1 MERVGWRWGPKAREE
16 AVAAAQTRGEKH
28 LLTQVEWELG
38 RERGTRRRGR
48 VGETGGGGRG
58 REESE
63 QVAPV
68 GATASLGPGPGR
80 ALPSS
85 PLQGRRSHR

>member
-38 RERGTRRRGR
+38 KNEARAVGGESVRLAVAGGEERR
-48 VGETGGGGRG
+48 
-58 REESE
+58 
-63 QVAPV
+63 
-68 GATASLGPGPGR
+68 ASR
-80 ALPSS
+80 
-85 PLQGRRSHR
+85 